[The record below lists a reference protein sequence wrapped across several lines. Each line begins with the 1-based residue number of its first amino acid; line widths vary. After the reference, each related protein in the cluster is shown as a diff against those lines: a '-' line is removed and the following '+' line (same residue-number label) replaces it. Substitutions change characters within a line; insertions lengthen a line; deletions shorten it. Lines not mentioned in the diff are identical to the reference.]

1 MQLNYAGKQE
11 IIQMIVIVNFVI
23 IILNVADTIEMMINY
38 RDILD

>member
-11 IIQMIVIVNFVI
+11 IIQLIVIVNFVI